1 MQIGVDS
8 QRAVET
14 KRAFIID
21 SFLFGD
27 TSQVIADDTSL
38 IDNNLVDSTG
48 VLELVFFLESNFNIS
63 VKDTEVIPDNLDS
76 IGAMAAFIESKR
88 RAAA

>member
-1 MQIGVDS
+1 MTDPIKDS
-8 QRAVET
+8 I
-14 KRAFIID
+14 RAFIID

-27 TSQVIADDTSL
+27 TSQVIADDMSL

-48 VLELVFFLESNFNIS
+48 VLELVFFLESTFGIS
-63 VKDTEVIPDNLDS
+63 VKDTEVIPQNLDS

-88 RAAA
+88 KAAA

>member
-1 MQIGVDS
+1 MTDTIKDS
-8 QRAVET
+8 I
-14 KRAFIID
+14 RAFIID

-27 TSQVIADDTSL
+27 TSQMIADEMSL
-38 IDNNLVDSTG
+38 IDNNLIDSTG
-48 VLELVFFLESNFNIS
+48 VLELVFFLESNFGIS
-63 VKDTEVIPDNLDS
+63 VKDTEVVPDNLDS

>member
-1 MQIGVDS
+1 MTDTIKDS
-8 QRAVET
+8 I
-14 KRAFIID
+14 RAFIID

-27 TSQVIADDTSL
+27 TSQAIADDMSL

-48 VLELVFFLESNFNIS
+48 VLELVFFLESNFGIS
-63 VKDTEVIPDNLDS
+63 VKDTEVVPENLDS

-88 RAAA
+88 KAAA

>member
-1 MQIGVDS
+1 MTDTIKDS
-8 QRAVET
+8 IRS
-14 KRAFIID
+14 FIID

-48 VLELVFFLESNFNIS
+48 VLELVFFLESTFGIT
-63 VKDTEVIPDNLDS
+63 VGDTEVIPENLDS
-76 IGAMAAFIESKR
+76 IGAMAALIESKR
-88 RAAA
+88 RVAA

>member
-1 MQIGVDS
+1 MTDTIKNS
-8 QRAVET
+8 IRT
-14 KRAFIID
+14 FIID

-27 TSQVIADDTSL
+27 TSQVITDDMSL

-48 VLELVFFLESNFNIS
+48 VLELVFFLESTFGIA
-63 VKDTEVIPDNLDS
+63 VGDAEMIPENLDS
-76 IGAMAAFIESKR
+76 VGAMAAFVHSKS

>member
-1 MQIGVDS
+1 MTDTIKDS
-8 QRAVET
+8 I
-14 KRAFIID
+14 RAFIID

-27 TSQVIADDTSL
+27 TSQVIADDMSL

-48 VLELVFFLESNFNIS
+48 VLELVFFLESTFGIS
-63 VKDTEVIPDNLDS
+63 VKDTEVIPQNLDS

-88 RAAA
+88 KAAA

>member
-1 MQIGVDS
+1 MTDS
-8 QRAVET
+8 I
-14 KRAFIID
+14 KDSIRAFIID

-27 TSQVIADDTSL
+27 TSQAIADDMSL

-48 VLELVFFLESNFNIS
+48 VLELVFFLESTFGIS
-63 VKDTEVIPDNLDS
+63 VKDTEVIPQNLDS